1 MLSNFAYWWLA
12 GGDDYDDETA
22 ARTLTQLWARALG
35 LRHAPGA
42 GPAPAPA
49 PARQADHGNS
59 RG

>member
-35 LRHAPGA
+35 LRHAPEPASA
-42 GPAPAPA
+42 G
-49 PARQADHGNS
+49 QADHGTK